1 MQISLI
7 FQSIRKNEYSK
18 INDNPQ
24 FTKEKSNLHERWKT
38 KTKDYNVFR
47 QKSKSILFSLFF
59 IITVLRKSCY
69 IYTFHFWC
77 LSDEFQ
83 QSLPPWSQS
92 ASLMSDGVASSE
104 ISLFNLN
111 PAELEFY
118 RWKITTDITTLQVT
132 TKNGIILIVSIQQF
146 WWYPGKRIGW
156 AFLNRINE
164 MF

>member
-1 MQISLI
+1 MTILNLRKKSQIYTKGGKLKQKTTMFSG
-7 FQSIRKNEYSK
+7 KN
-18 INDNPQ
+18 
-24 FTKEKSNLHERWKT
+24 
-38 KTKDYNVFR
+38 
-47 QKSKSILFSLFF
+47 QKLSSFLCFF
-59 IITVLRKSCY
+59 CIITVLRKSCY

-83 QSLPPWSQS
+83 QSLPSWSQS

-111 PAELEFY
+111 PVELEFY

-156 AFLNRINE
+156 AFSNRINE